1 MESLSYLA
9 SLVVNRMEGPYVKL
23 GLDVGGYRNK
33 REDDLSAP
41 CQTHCRPRHTHGL
54 LL

>member
-23 GLDVGGYRNK
+23 GLDVGGYRDK
-33 REDDLSAP
+33 REDEPDGAG
-41 CQTHCRPRHTHGL
+41 QADRRPGHPHGL